1 MNIILGIG
9 GGIAAYKAAE
19 IARLL
24 IQRDAR
30 VRVVMT
36 DSATKFIAPLTFAT
50 LTGQKVI
57 TSLFSAA
64 SSEDTLASAVE
75 HIAVARENDVL
86 LVAPA
91 TANILARF
99 AHGIADDFLT
109 TTYLAFTGRVALAP
123 AMNKEM
129 WAHPATQSNLTI
141 LRERGHQIIEPDS
154 GFLACGEIGAGR
166 LAEPER
172 IVDAVLS
179 PPRIQDLDGEHVL
192 VTAGPTQ
199 EAIDPVRFISNRSS
213 GKMGFALAEAAASRG
228 AAVTLVTGPVHLAT
242 PPGVSRVDVET
253 AEQMRKAVFDHLE
266 QATIIVKSA
275 AVADFRPANA
285 AGQKLKKS
293 AMRLSLELDPTPD
306 ILRELGS
313 RKGDR
318 LLIGFAAE
326 TERVEEE
333 GRRKLEAKNCD
344 MVVANRVGGSETGFD
359 SNDNEVLLVMR
370 GGVTIPVARAPK
382 RAIADR
388 ILDQVPALRLAAV
401 TTK

>member
-24 IQRDAR
+24 VQRGCK

-36 DSATKFIAPLTFAT
+36 HAAREFIAPLTFAT

-57 TSLFSAA
+57 TSLFPANSA
-64 SSEDTLASAVE
+64 EETLASAVE
-75 HIAVARENDVL
+75 HISVARENEVL

-91 TANILARF
+91 TANILANF
-99 AHGIADDFLT
+99 AHGIAHDFLT

-129 WAHPATQSNLTI
+129 WAHLATQSNVMI
-141 LRERGHQIIEPDS
+141 LRERGHLIIEPDS

-166 LAEPER
+166 LADPER
-172 IVDAVLS
+172 IVDSILAS
-179 PPRIQDLDGEHVL
+179 PHILDLEGEHIL
-192 VTAGPTQ
+192 ITAGPTQ

-213 GKMGFALAEAAASRG
+213 GKMGFALADAAASRG
-228 AAVTLVTGPVHLAT
+228 AIVTLVAGPVHLPT
-242 PPGVSRVDVET
+242 PNGVTRLDVQT

-266 QATIIVKSA
+266 VATVIVKSA
-275 AVADFRPANA
+275 AVADFRPANTSK
-285 AGQKLKKS
+285 QKLKKS

-306 ILRELGS
+306 ILRELGT

-326 TERVEEE
+326 TERLEEE
-333 GRRKLEAKNCD
+333 ARRKLETKNCD
-344 MVVANRVGGSETGFD
+344 MIVANKVGGSGTGFESD
-359 SNDNEVLLVMR
+359 DNEVLLVLR
-370 GGVTIPVARAPK
+370 SGPAIPIARAPK
-382 RAIADR
+382 REIADR
-388 ILDQVPALRLAAV
+388 ILDQVLSLRLASVAAR
-401 TTK
+401 